1 MLMDG
6 VFIEDLVFPP
16 LAAGFKG
23 VSPNFVFFPLI
34 VEDKIFI

>member
-23 VSPNFVFFPLI
+23 VSSSVLFLAYY
-34 VEDKIFI
+34 

>member
-1 MLMDG
+1 MWDFESDKYGL
-6 VFIEDLVFPP
+6 FVFPP

-23 VSPNFVFFPLI
+23 VSPIFFLLFI